1 MGEVIVLSRQIDFN
15 NLIYYFKSESI
26 NPINFVSFKDPLHL
40 YKDIFNGNIKPA
52 KREEAQNNSYQM

>member
-1 MGEVIVLSRQIDFN
+1 MGEVIGLSRQIDFN
-15 NLIYYFKSESI
+15 NLTYYFKSKII

-52 KREEAQNNSYQM
+52 KREEAQNSSNHM